1 MRFIRVNYQSLYK
14 IITIDMLLLFA
25 LLAVVFPH
33 EMYSSYCS
41 KETVD
46 SVYNELCI
54 QAEDEFGKDASVGA
68 DYLMADWAYGV
79 SLLDLADHCLDNALD
94 SEISDIILRAD
105 CLSLASAVARLRGD
119 LTSAIGYAEE
129 CLEIDRSSGVDENIS
144 SSLNNIAG
152 LYMTYGDAET
162 ARKYIDEAISIE
174 KNLNRTAYLAVRYGV
189 AAEIYLHL
197 GLQDEALSYAEAAFN
212 LDSLD
217 NRVGK
222 IAVRRSQM
230 AEVLM
235 EMGRDKEAIVQLEA
249 AVPVFREQNNLNSL
263 AISLAQTGE
272 IYMRMGELKKAAS
285 SFDECVQVCQDS
297 DNIYIESRGRNGLW
311 QLYRNT
317 DPRRA
322 MTHLERYVEIQSE
335 LNNDKATEQMAA
347 FNVRYET
354 LKKEQTIIIQKQ
366 RLLWT
371 GIVVVMLIVM
381 LVLSA
386 ITILMK
392 VKSVKVVEQKN
403 ALLVKVNL
411 DKDRILALSRQNIP
425 EEVSSELADIAL
437 HGVPMPD
444 IKLTSR
450 ELQIAEMCA
459 EGMLNKEIAL
469 KLGISQRTVE
479 THKNNIFKK
488 LGINNTVEL
497 MRYMQMRFAGE
508 QK

>member
-1 MRFIRVNYQSLYK
+1 MQAFIR
-14 IITIDMLLLFA
+14 IDMLLLFA
-25 LLAVVFPH
+25 LLAVVIPH

-41 KETVD
+41 KEVVD
-46 SVYNELCI
+46 SVYNELRI

-79 SLLDLADHCLDNALD
+79 SLLDLADLCLDNALD
-94 SEISDIILRAD
+94 SEISDEVLRAD

-129 CLEIDRSSGVDENIS
+129 CLEIDKESGNEENIS

-162 ARKYIDEAISIE
+162 ARKYIDEAIDVE
-174 KNLNRTAYLAVRYGV
+174 KKLKRNAYLAVRYGV

-197 GLQDEALSYAEAAFN
+197 GLQNEALSFAEEAFT

-235 EMGRDKEAIVQLEA
+235 EMGRDKEALVHLEA
-249 AVPVFREQNNLNSL
+249 ALPVFRELNNLNSL

-272 IYMRMGELKKAAS
+272 IYMRMGQVQNAS
-285 SFDECVQVCQDS
+285 ASFEECVKVCQES

-311 QLYRNT
+311 KLYRDT
-317 DPRRA
+317 DPRKA
-322 MTHLERYVEIQSE
+322 VLHLERYVELQAE
-335 LNNDKATEQMAA
+335 LGNDKATEQMQA
-347 FNVRYET
+347 FNVKYET
-354 LKKEQTIIIQKQ
+354 LKKEQTIAIQRQ
-366 RLLWT
+366 RLIWAGAL
-371 GIVVVMLIVM
+371 VAMLIV
-381 LVLSA
+381 LLALASVTIVLKIRA
-386 ITILMK
+386 AK
-392 VKSVKVVEQKN
+392 AVEQKN
-403 ALLVKVNL
+403 ALLVKANV
-411 DKDRILALSRQNIP
+411 DKDRILALSRMNIP
-425 EEVSSELADIAL
+425 KEVSSELQDIASREL
-437 HGVPMPD
+437 SMPEVR
-444 IKLTSR
+444 LTSR
-450 ELQIAEMCA
+450 EIEIAELVST
-459 EGMLNKEIAL
+459 GMISKEIAD

-479 THKNNIFKK
+479 VHKRNIFKK

-497 MRYMQMRFAGE
+497 MRYMQMRFE
-508 QK
+508 KK